1 MNETV
6 QTIKT
11 RGQELV
17 AEGNQRNLVFR
28 NKTGKSFFEVS
39 VTVAAAVAFFLFITG
54 FVSIPLVVIGSA
66 IAYFSG
72 VRVEMLNQSETN
84 EIEA

>member
-1 MNETV
+1 MNETI

-17 AEGNQRNLVFR
+17 TEGNQRNLVFR

-39 VTVAAAVAFFLFITG
+39 LTVAAAVAAFLFLTG
-54 FVSIPLVVIGSA
+54 FVSIPLVVVGSV
-66 IAYFSG
+66 IAYFFG
-72 VRVEMLNQSETN
+72 VRVEMLNRLETV
-84 EIEA
+84 EIES

>member
-17 AEGNQRNLVFR
+17 TEGNQRNLVFR
-28 NKTGKSFFEVS
+28 NKAGNSFFEVS
-39 VTVAAAVAFFLFITG
+39 VTVAIAVAFFLFITG
-54 FVSIPLVVIGSA
+54 FISVPLMVIGSA
-66 IAYFSG
+66 IAYFFG
-72 VRVEMLNQSETN
+72 IRVNMLNQATTV